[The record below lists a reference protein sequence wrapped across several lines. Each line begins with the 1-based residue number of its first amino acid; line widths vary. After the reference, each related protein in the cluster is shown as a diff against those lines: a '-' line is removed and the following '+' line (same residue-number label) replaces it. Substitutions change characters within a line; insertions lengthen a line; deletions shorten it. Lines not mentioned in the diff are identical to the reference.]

1 MSNYQFNY
9 REKVIYVSKLFAEKV
24 EDFLELVTTIVIER
38 TNRIIK
44 FDIL

>member
-1 MSNYQFNY
+1 MSNHQFNY